1 VGAEPT
7 VEAEEWTAGTVT
19 FLPRTPSA
27 TSIKD
32 YWPVAKLC
40 SKLIIK
46 DLICNARLKQ
56 AIEEYQLVDD
66 VQEGFP
72 ESVGSSD
79 SELQRQTATC

>member
-1 VGAEPT
+1 MQVWPPILQEYVRGAVNAVLVGAEPT

-46 DLICNARLKQ
+46 D
-56 AIEEYQLVDD
+56 IE
-66 VQEGFP
+66 
-72 ESVGSSD
+72 
-79 SELQRQTATC
+79 ATEVLPTRGKKEDKKR